1 MSLMSLLEVLEIVRA
16 QPHAYLTSRRLRSLA
31 TFLAGR
37 DLALSHLGIDEWG
50 DLPIVARVERHFG
63 ASTMPW
69 RNWIDVVEAFA
80 ADEWDAFERFLA
92 LAATWNDTTP
102 RQPSAIAEPPPLTA
116 VLDEIVARPATHL
129 GEKSVFQLADFLRG
143 YCHTIDCATP
153 HGGGLTQ
160 ELKRFWARLSLSD
173 ERGLPWY
180 KVLRF
185 AAYSDEAAFDDF
197 FARWRGDDG
206 SIDIVI

>member
-1 MSLMSLLEVLEIVRA
+1 MSLMTLLEVLETIRVK
-16 QPHAYLTSRRLRSLA
+16 PHAFLTSRRLRSLA

-37 DLALSHLGIDEWG
+37 DLALSHFGADEWG
-50 DLPIVARVERHFG
+50 DVPIVARVERHFG

-69 RNWIDVVEAFA
+69 RNWIDIVEAFA
-80 ADEWDAFERFLA
+80 ADEWDAFDRFLA

-102 RQPSAIAEPPPLTA
+102 RQPSALAEPPPMSA
-116 VLDEIVARPATHL
+116 VLEEIAARPATHL
-129 GEKSVFQLADFLRG
+129 GDKSVFALADFLRG
-143 YCHTIDCATP
+143 YCHTIECGTP
-153 HGGGLTQ
+153 HGADLTR
-160 ELKRFWARLSLSD
+160 ELVRFCGRVSLSD
-173 ERGLPWY
+173 ERGLVWF

-197 FARWRGDDG
+197 FARWRGEDG